1 LRSKNTSPLRA
12 KIKCEEEEMDKK
24 EITVEIERLESELS
38 AIKGT
43 ECEVYSRI
51 VGYFRPVKQ
60 WNNGK
65 QEEYGE
71 REAFVVEAAIPAGRA
86 S

>member
-1 LRSKNTSPLRA
+1 MSNREILA
-12 KIKCEEEEMDKK
+12 KIEE
-24 EITVEIERLESELS
+24 LENSLLNVR
-38 AIKGT
+38 GT

-65 QEEYGE
+65 QEEYAD
-71 REAFVVEAAIPAGRA
+71 REEYAFSHSAAEEKVQ
-86 S
+86 

>member
-1 LRSKNTSPLRA
+1 MEKN
-12 KIKCEEEEMDKK
+12 
-24 EITVEIERLESELS
+24 EILLEIEKLEANLAE
-38 AIKGT
+38 AKGT

-65 QEEYGE
+65 QEEYSE
-71 REAFVVEAAIPAGRA
+71 REAFEVAVPVPVVRA

>member
-1 LRSKNTSPLRA
+1 MGRGEILA
-12 KIKCEEEEMDKK
+12 KIEELEKQLEE
-24 EITVEIERLESELS
+24 V
-38 AIKGT
+38 KGS

-65 QEEYGE
+65 QEEYKD
-71 REAFVVEAAIPAGRA
+71 REEFRLSYTDSTVKAC
-86 S
+86 

>member
-1 LRSKNTSPLRA
+1 MAAKEEMELKLEELRS
-12 KIKCEEEEMDKK
+12 
-24 EITVEIERLESELS
+24 EL
-38 AIKGT
+38 ANVKGT

-65 QEEYGE
+65 QEEYAD
-71 REAFVVEAAIPAGRA
+71 RVAFEADVSKETTVRA
-86 S
+86 V

>member
-1 LRSKNTSPLRA
+1 MEKEKVLQR
-12 KIKCEEEEMDKK
+12 IEELEK
-24 EITVEIERLESELS
+24 ELLNVR
-38 AIKGT
+38 GT

-65 QEEYGE
+65 QEEFSQRVTFE
-71 REAFVVEAAIPAGRA
+71 IVNSEAKIKAQ
-86 S
+86 

>member
-1 LRSKNTSPLRA
+1 MSNKELLL
-12 KIKCEEEEMDKK
+12 KIEE
-24 EITVEIERLESELS
+24 LENSLLNVR
-38 AIKGT
+38 GT

-65 QEEYGE
+65 QEEYAD
-71 REAFVVEAAIPAGRA
+71 REEYMFSHSAVEEKVQ
-86 S
+86 

>member
-1 LRSKNTSPLRA
+1 MEKKDILL
-12 KIKCEEEEMDKK
+12 KIEE
-24 EITVEIERLESELS
+24 LEQEL
-38 AIKGT
+38 ANVKGT

-65 QEEYGE
+65 QEEFSE
-71 REAFVVEAAIPAGRA
+71 REMFEVLAEEEKIHA

>member
-1 LRSKNTSPLRA
+1 MQK
-12 KIKCEEEEMDKK
+12 EEILKRIEELEK
-24 EITVEIERLESELS
+24 ELINV
-38 AIKGT
+38 KGT

-65 QEEYGE
+65 QEEFSQRVTFE
-71 REAFVVEAAIPAGRA
+71 IEKDPAVINA
-86 S
+86 Q

>member
-1 LRSKNTSPLRA
+1 MEKE
-12 KIKCEEEEMDKK
+12 KILQRIEELEK
-24 EITVEIERLESELS
+24 ELLNVR
-38 AIKGT
+38 GT

-65 QEEYGE
+65 QEEFSQRVTFE
-71 REAFVVEAAIPAGRA
+71 IVNSDAKIKAQ
-86 S
+86 

>member
-1 LRSKNTSPLRA
+1 MDDLERKVITDKIVTLEEKLKN
-12 KIKCEEEEMDKK
+12 
-24 EITVEIERLESELS
+24 V
-38 AIKGT
+38 KGT

-65 QEEYGE
+65 QAEFEDRITFDVYKGDKI
-71 REAFVVEAAIPAGRA
+71 VK
-86 S
+86 

>member
-1 LRSKNTSPLRA
+1 MA
-12 KIKCEEEEMDKK
+12 
-24 EITVEIERLESELS
+24 ERSELMMKIEELK
-38 AIKGT
+38 AELAGVKGT

-65 QEEYGE
+65 QEEYADRVTFEGKVPE
-71 REAFVVEAAIPAGRA
+71 ETAVRVQ
-86 S
+86 

>member
-1 LRSKNTSPLRA
+1 MA
-12 KIKCEEEEMDKK
+12 
-24 EITVEIERLESELS
+24 ERSELLLKLEELKNEL
-38 AIKGT
+38 ANVKGT

-65 QEEYGE
+65 QEEYAD
-71 REAFVVEAAIPAGRA
+71 RIVYDAKVPEAAAIIAQ
-86 S
+86 

>member
-1 LRSKNTSPLRA
+1 M
-12 KIKCEEEEMDKK
+12 EKK
-24 EITVEIERLESELS
+24 EIMQEIERLEAELGTV
-38 AIKGT
+38 KGT

-71 REAFVVEAAIPAGRA
+71 RETFEVAVPEPAVRA

>member
-1 LRSKNTSPLRA
+1 MSNKELLSK
-12 KIKCEEEEMDKK
+12 IEE
-24 EITVEIERLESELS
+24 LENSLLNVR
-38 AIKGT
+38 GT

-65 QEEYGE
+65 QEEYAD
-71 REAFVVEAAIPAGRA
+71 REEYMFSHSAAEEKVQ
-86 S
+86 

>member
-1 LRSKNTSPLRA
+1 M
-12 KIKCEEEEMDKK
+12 EKK
-24 EITVEIERLESELS
+24 EILAKIEQLEQELLNV
-38 AIKGT
+38 KGT

-51 VGYFRPVKQ
+51 VGYFRPIKQ

-65 QEEYGE
+65 QEEFFE
-71 REAFVVEAAIPAGRA
+71 REMFEVLSEEEKVRA

>member
-1 LRSKNTSPLRA
+1 MERSEIIVKLGELEA
-12 KIKCEEEEMDKK
+12 KLQG
-24 EITVEIERLESELS
+24 V
-38 AIKGT
+38 KGT

-65 QEEYGE
+65 QEEFAE
-71 REAFVVEAAIPAGRA
+71 RETYVAFPEKVTEQVNSAN
-86 S
+86 

>member
-1 LRSKNTSPLRA
+1 M
-12 KIKCEEEEMDKK
+12 EKK
-24 EITVEIERLESELS
+24 EIQVEIERLESDL
-38 AIKGT
+38 ANAKGT

-71 REAFVVEAAIPAGRA
+71 REAFVVEAAAPAARA

>member
-1 LRSKNTSPLRA
+1 MGKN
-12 KIKCEEEEMDKK
+12 
-24 EITVEIERLESELS
+24 EIMLEIERLETEL
-38 AIKGT
+38 AGVKGT

-60 WNNGK
+60 WNSGK
-65 QEEYGE
+65 QEEYSE
-71 REAFVVEAAIPAGRA
+71 RETFDVSVPVTSARA